1 MLDQIV
7 NFFLVHAAIVLPLV
21 VALALIVS
29 PTARAGFKALLRIL
43 ARPLLI
49 AAIVAVA
56 YDGTRTL
63 AGGSGLV
70 VTSLSE
76 HWSHFAPALL
86 ESAKAWLTAKVH
98 PLAWDAGAAPV
109 LRLPAWLVAGVL
121 GLVLAW
127 LGRRRK
133 EVPIYIN

>member
-1 MLDQIV
+1 
-7 NFFLVHAAIVLPLV
+7 
-21 VALALIVS
+21 S
-29 PTARAGFKALLRIL
+29 TARSGFQMLLRIL

-49 AAIVAVA
+49 AAVVALA

-70 VTSLSE
+70 ITSLAE
-76 HWSHFAPALL
+76 HWMHFFPASY
-86 ESAKAWLTAKVH
+86 ESAKAILAAKIH
-98 PLAWDAGAAPV
+98 PLAWETVVAPV

-121 GLVLAW
+121 GLLLVW

-133 EVPIYIN
+133 EVAIFIN